1 MPFPDF
7 WGERHLGPEHSDID
21 AWSVPKGARLNQFG
35 EVRRSDP
42 DPPRAYVL
50 CNDPEHNRHT
60 LGLIIHPAEKAGEY
74 YRVGL
79 FSLRAGRV
87 GGTQFFKSLDVE
99 GSAENP
105 ESRLADFLSALP
117 RRLLTKTTRERRC
130 SAVFCSHLSH
140 SL

>member
-35 EVRRSDP
+35 EVQRSDP

-60 LGLIIHPAEKAGEY
+60 LGVIIHPAEKAGEY

-99 GSAENP
+99 GSLEPGIQA
-105 ESRLADFLSALP
+105 RGLSLSTPPTTSNKNDTRKALFGSV
-117 RRLLTKTTRERRC
+117 LFT
-130 SAVFCSHLSH
+130 S
-140 SL
+140 